1 MNFEQRYKELNKNQ
15 KRAVDTIEGP
25 LLVVAGPGSG
35 KTEILSLR
43 VGKILKETQ
52 ILPSNILCLTFTESA
67 TINMRNR
74 LAGLIGSEAYR
85 VAIHTFH
92 NFCVQIIQKYPEYFY
107 DGAFYSPADELTQI
121 QILQEI
127 FENLSAKNP
136 LKVLHPEEG
145 FVYLRDTLRII
156 GNFKKAG
163 IEPDELNKI
172 LKHNEELLP
181 EINEIIQSTFEE
193 RVSKEITSKVEKS
206 LIKLSKIAEQS
217 EKTFKSPYFH
227 NLAFSIYTS
236 LNKSYTE
243 AIEAEKTTP
252 ITAWK
257 AKWIKK
263 NDDGENIF
271 KDYINVEKLYAVYDI
286 YSQYRKTMHER
297 SYYDFDD
304 MILDCL
310 RVLENNPA
318 LKYEIQEQYQY
329 ILVDEFQDTNE
340 AQMRILRIIADA
352 EVNEGKPNIMAVGDD
367 DQAVYKFQ
375 GAELSNILNFKNTFK
390 DVQIV
395 TMTENYRSTQDI
407 LDIASHII
415 KKGEERLEKLLP
427 EIEKKLIASNE
438 KISKGIIKRK
448 EFQTIAHE
456 YHYISREIKK
466 LIDNG
471 QKPEEIAVI
480 ARKHSQLEKIVPYF
494 QSVKVPIRYERE
506 QNVFKEPHIAQ
517 LIIISRFLV
526 SLSDKNK
533 DEADEYLPKI
543 LSFPFWNIDREII
556 WKISLA
562 ARRGDPTNPNC
573 FGETWLEVMLES
585 EKEIVNIAKFLIKL
599 GVESQSL
606 PLEQIL
612 DEMVG
617 AHLPVSQENEDG
629 EDADY
634 RGLDADK
641 CGKNI
646 NNFVSPFKEYYFSK
660 EKFEHSRAEYLS
672 FLSSLRVFINAL
684 REYKNG
690 EILTSKDLVEFVDL
704 HEKNDIS
711 LNDQSPFSKLSG
723 AVNLLTAHKAKGLE
737 FETVFVLSCQDD
749 IWAGRK
755 MPSKIS
761 LPANLPIEPAGDTE
775 DDQLRLFYVAITRA
789 KRFLYM
795 TSYQTKED
803 GKDSQKLRFLVT
815 QNDEEEILKNEAL
828 KNIYLGET
836 FDPYETIP
844 ETHEVLTASWLDY
857 HTPPFLGSEKDL
869 LKTLLDDYKMPVTHL
884 NNFLNVKKGGPQ
896 FFLEQNLLRFPQAK
910 TPSGSYGSAIHSTLE
925 KIVLELKK
933 NNKTKKDE
941 ALEWF
946 TIFLKRERMSQKDF
960 EEYRERGVEALNLFL
975 NEKKG
980 SFSKEDI
987 VEFNFKDQG
996 VVVEEAQLSGKIDR
1010 IVNIDQNTIEVHDYK
1025 TGKVVSEWSG
1035 KDDYEKTK
1043 IYEYE
1048 RQLIFYKILV
1058 ENSREFGG
1066 KKEVK
1071 KGVLEF
1077 VEPRK
1082 ADDKIIDLEL
1092 ILDKNKL
1099 ERLLKLLG
1107 KIYKKIINL
1116 DFPDISK
1123 YSKDLKGIQQFEE
1136 DILEDKI

>member
-15 KRAVDTIEGP
+15 KKAVDTIEGP

-67 TINMRNR
+67 TVNMRNR

-92 NFCVQIIQKYPEYFY
+92 NFCVQIIQKYPEFFY
-107 DGAFYSPADELTQI
+107 SGAFYSPADELTQI

-127 FENLSAKNP
+127 FENLSNKNP

-156 GNFKKAG
+156 ANLKKAG
-163 IEPDELNKI
+163 IEPEEFNQI

-181 EINEIIQSTFEE
+181 EINEIIQETFEGK
-193 RVSKEITSKVEKS
+193 VSKEIFSKIEKALVKLEKLSEKS
-206 LIKLSKIAEQS
+206 AKS
-217 EKTFKSPYFH
+217 FKSLYFH
-227 NLAFSIYTS
+227 NIALSVYTS
-236 LNKSYTE
+236 LNKSYLE
-243 AIEAEKTTP
+243 AMETEKTTLV
-252 ITAWK
+252 TAWK
-257 AKWIKK
+257 TKWIKK

-271 KDYINVEKLYAVYDI
+271 KDYVSIEKLYAVYDI
-286 YSQYRKTMHER
+286 YSQYRKIMHEK

-310 RVLENNPA
+310 RVLENNPS

-352 EVNEGKPNIMAVGDD
+352 QVNEGKPNIMAVGDD

-375 GAELSNILNFKNTFK
+375 GAELSNILNFKKTFN

-407 LDIASHII
+407 LDVASHII
-415 KKGEERLEKLLP
+415 RKGEERLEKLLP
-427 EIEKKLIASNE
+427 EIEKELIASNA
-438 KISKGIIKRK
+438 KISKGVIKRK

-456 YHYISREIKK
+456 YHYISREIKN
-466 LIDNG
+466 LIDGG

-480 ARKHSQLEKIVPYF
+480 ARKHSQLEKMVPYF

-517 LIIISRFLV
+517 LILISRFLV

-533 DEADEYLPKI
+533 DEADEFLPKI

-562 ARRGDPTNPNC
+562 ARRGDPNKLDC
-573 FGETWLEVMLES
+573 FGNTWLEVMLQS
-585 EKEIVNIAKFLIKL
+585 EKEIINIAKFLIDL
-599 GVESQSL
+599 GVRSQSL

-612 DEMVG
+612 DEIVG

-629 EDADY
+629 EDAENQGPKTEEY
-634 RGLDADK
+634 RK
-641 CGKNI
+641 C

-660 EKFEHSRAEYLS
+660 DRFEHSKAEYLS
-672 FLSSLRVFINAL
+672 FLSSLRVFVNAL
-684 REYKNG
+684 REYKSG
-690 EILTSKDLVEFVDL
+690 EILTLKDLVEFVDL

-711 LNDQSPFSKLSG
+711 LNDQSPFAKLSG

-761 LPANLPIEPAGDTE
+761 LPANLPVEPAGDTE

-815 QNDEEEILKNEAL
+815 QNDEEEILKKEVL
-828 KNIYLGET
+828 KNIYLGES

-857 HTPPFLGSEKDL
+857 HTPPFLGTEENL
-869 LKTLLDDYKMPVTHL
+869 LKTLLDDYKMSVTHL
-884 NNFLNVKKGGPQ
+884 NNFLNIKKGGPQ

-910 TPSGSYGSAIHSTLE
+910 TVSGSYGSAIHSTLE
-925 KIVLELKK
+925 KIVLEF
-933 NNKTKKDE
+933 KKDNKVKKE
-941 ALEWF
+941 NILEWF
-946 TIFLKRERMSQKDF
+946 TFFIKRERLSQKDF
-960 EEYRERGVEALNLFL
+960 EEYKERGTEALEVFWDN
-975 NEKKG
+975 KKDT
-980 SFSKEDI
+980 FNKEDI
-987 VEFNFKDQG
+987 VEFNFRDQG
-996 VVVEEAQLSGKIDR
+996 VLIGKAQLSGKIDR
-1010 IVNIDQNTIEVHDYK
+1010 IINIDQNTIEVHDYK
-1025 TGKVVSEWSG
+1025 TGKAISEWSG

-1043 IYEYE
+1043 LYEYE
-1048 RQLIFYKILV
+1048 RQLLFYKLLV
-1058 ENSREFGG
+1058 ENSREFSN

-1077 VEPRK
+1077 VEPQK
-1082 ADDKIIDLEL
+1082 NNNKIVDLEL
-1092 ILDKNKL
+1092 IIDKEKV
-1099 ERLLKLLG
+1099 ERLSKLITKVYG
-1107 KIYKKIINL
+1107 KIMNL
-1116 DFPDISK
+1116 DFPDVSK
-1123 YSKDLKGIQQFEE
+1123 YTQDLKGIEQFEE
-1136 DILEDKI
+1136 DLLEDKI